1 MARQNAIG
9 KRMARISLD
18 FVTADARVTASIRT
32 WLARNILMAFCRRYL
47 SASYALITLCL
58 LAGCAGNP
66 SDNSWGGNARWPSG
80 EHLGTAL
87 RTAALDPVTWA
98 PLAGAA
104 LLGVGDLD
112 DEVTDWAID
121 ETPLFG
127 EDATGRS
134 DDLRDL
140 LGVGYVLTAV
150 IAPSDVLGDKARGLG
165 VGLLSFALEGA
176 VSEGLK
182 ELSSRDRP
190 DGSNDRSFP
199 SGHATNSAARA
210 YLIRRNLAAID
221 MPEWART
228 SLNTAAYTMAA
239 SGSFARVEG
248 GKHHMSDALAGF
260 ALGNFIARFVSEAF
274 LPGESGVRL
283 SATPLSGGAAMS
295 VTLPLR

>member
-1 MARQNAIG
+1 MAY
-9 KRMARISLD
+9 
-18 FVTADARVTASIRT
+18 
-32 WLARNILMAFCRRYL
+32 CRRFL
-47 SASYALITLCL
+47 SAFTALFACCL

-66 SDNSWGGNARWPSG
+66 PGNSWGGSARWPTG
-80 EHLGTAL
+80 EHLGDAL
-87 RTAALDPVTWA
+87 KTAAFDPVTWA
-98 PLAGAA
+98 PLAGVA
-104 LLGVGDLD
+104 LLSAGDLD
-112 DEVTDWAID
+112 DDVTDWAMD
-121 ETPLFG
+121 EMPLFG
-127 EDATGRS
+127 DDATGRS
-134 DDLRDL
+134 DDFRDL
-140 LGVGYVLTAV
+140 LGAGYVISAL
-150 IAPSDVLGDKARGLG
+150 IAPSDSLADKARGLS

-176 VSEGLK
+176 LAEGLK
-182 ELSSRDRP
+182 EISGRARP

-221 MPEWART
+221 MPGWART

-274 LPGESGVRL
+274 LPDESGLRL

-295 VTLPLR
+295 ITLPID